1 MFSHHHHGTVFFSV
15 SARFIHN
22 SRYGRKSPKQN
33 ESITII
39 IAPKKSSTRKLSYFY
54 ANRHRLSLSTDCV
67 IILSCLENVLCY
79 FFAIGGWTAIQ
90 LIQFEESK
98 LNLETTSFV
107 AASYKSLS
115 NYSDHRQ
122 IVPSTVLLGLR
133 NDMGFKQLR
142 FYCHKKKVGT
152 VVHIMTNISP
162 QGESVVL
169 YFIDDKLDS
178 TRPQACNSYTVFP
191 DDNSTISE
199 DCSMLGWNGT
209 HTDGKWTASATTG
222 RSRIFK
228 PLRRGPYVNRH
239 AFTSSPD
246 KRNCDGNL
254 DDEAYLSAGDTWA
267 VFVR

>member
-1 MFSHHHHGTVFFSV
+1 MQTGQGDPIN
-15 SARFIHN
+15 RFRDN
-22 SRYGRKSPKQN
+22 FMVATK
-33 ESITII
+33 
-39 IAPKKSSTRKLSYFY
+39 
-54 ANRHRLSLSTDCV
+54 CV
-67 IILSCLENVLCY
+67 VL

-98 LNLETTSFV
+98 LHLQTTSFV
-107 AASYKSLS
+107 ATSYKSLS
-115 NYSDHRQ
+115 NYRDHRQ

-152 VVHIMTNISP
+152 VVHIMTNTSP
-162 QGESVVL
+162 LGESVVM

-178 TRPQACNSYTVFP
+178 TRPQACGSYAVFP

-209 HTDGKWTASATTG
+209 HTDSKWTASITTG

-228 PLRRGPYVNRH
+228 PLRRGPYVKRH
-239 AFTSSPD
+239 AFISSPD

-254 DDEAYLSAGDTWA
+254 NDEAYLSAGDTWA